1 MANRHYVGYM
11 GKIND
16 ILTVSP
22 EKIIPG
28 QLRLKMIQRSV
39 DDEHS
44 GIEIRFT
51 IVTESLKKPDIT

>member
-44 GIEIRFT
+44 AIEIRFT